1 MNLDGDDNMCLMGI
15 VTGASMGDNVG
26 TLLTPQLMQWV
37 ISKLTDGSDYAGRDT
52 STQQGNTG
60 SGSRNWKPPQP
71 RAPSGGDW
79 TMADFSG
86 FQVKKCN
93 GNTTIIGM
101 TNDGRQVELS
111 TD

>member
-52 STQQGNTG
+52 STQQGSTN

-79 TMADFSG
+79 
-86 FQVKKCN
+86 
-93 GNTTIIGM
+93 
-101 TNDGRQVELS
+101 
-111 TD
+111 